1 MFFLSVVEK
10 YTKTTRFCLICN
22 YVSKIIPALQSRCTR
37 FRFGPLDD
45 ISVTQKLQEVAKSES
60 LTLEDGV
67 DQAIVS
73 LSGGDMRK
81 VLNILESCALAYET
95 ISIETVYEVTGR
107 PSPIEISSIFN
118 WLTQEKFNVAFEKI
132 MELKLRRSLTLDDII
147 KGIHQQILVTA
158 MTDPM
163 KIFIIERLSQIEYRL
178 AQGSNE
184 KAQIASLVGG
194 FVEIRSIRA

>member
-1 MFFLSVVEK
+1 M
-10 YTKTTRFCLICN
+10 
-22 YVSKIIPALQSRCTR
+22 
-37 FRFGPLDD
+37 
-45 ISVTQKLQEVAKSES
+45 
-60 LTLEDGV
+60 